1 MRASSFACI
10 LLLVSAALSPG
21 SGGAVTLNPRGLGQ
35 ALIYPYYTVNAG
47 QDTLVS
53 VTNAGDVGKVVR
65 VRFLEGYNHRDV
77 LDFDLFL
84 SAHDVWTGAVS
95 ADAAGGAR
103 LVSHDHSCTFP
114 ALPAAGVAFRTAGY
128 TGANADGGP
137 TGIERTREGSIQLIA
152 LGDVIPGSMTATRT
166 THLWHGQDGDGTPP
180 GCGEIT
186 DTNVAA
192 DLGVP
197 GNDLSGAGAIVN
209 VGIGTFYPYTADAL
223 SGFTARAL
231 YTPPFTLPDLRSAN
245 SSEATRGVARAYVS
259 TGKSMLALDYA
270 HGEDAV
276 SAVFMA
282 QALHNEFLNA
292 SGLGAA
298 TDWVVTFPTKQYYVD
313 SRFVAIPV
321 APFDQAFLVSGR
333 PEVWLRAN
341 FFDQEEG
348 AYTTDVPPDGC
359 GFICSGTFPLILPYA
374 VNVLRILPRH
384 TIDQPSEV
392 FGSTLSTAL
401 LPYGFP
407 PTQDLPSIGAG
418 WVDLDL
424 GGYYSPRFLAG
435 GHLATDGRAVALLGL
450 PVTGFMAY
458 NVINANAQPGKLA
471 NYSGV
476 YVHRTTFACTTDA
489 DASACD

>member
-1 MRASSFACI
+1 MRTPSFACI
-10 LLLVSAALSPG
+10 ALLAVTALSVIDAE
-21 SGGAVTLNPRGLGQ
+21 AVMLNPRGLGQ
-35 ALIYPYYTVNAG
+35 ALVYPYYTVNAG

-65 VRFLEGYNHRDV
+65 VRFLEGYNQRDV

-95 ADAAGGAR
+95 NDAAGGAR
-103 LVSHDHSCTFP
+103 LVSHDRSCTLP
-114 ALPAAGVAFRTAGY
+114 ALPVEGVAFLTTGYAG
-128 TGANADGGP
+128 AHADGGP
-137 TGIERTREGSIQLIA
+137 SGIERTREGSIQLIA
-152 LGDVIPGSMTATRT
+152 LGDVIPGSATAIRI
-166 THLWHGQDGDGTPP
+166 THQWHGHPGDDTPP

-186 DTNVAA
+186 ETNVEA
-192 DLGVP
+192 DLDVP
-197 GNDLSGAGAIVN
+197 GDDLSGVGAIVN

-231 YTPPFTLPDLRSAN
+231 YAPPFTLPDLRSAN

-259 TGKSMLALDYA
+259 TGKGTLAIDYA
-270 HGEDAV
+270 RGEDAV

-282 QALHNEFLNA
+282 QALHNDFLNA

-313 SRFVAIPV
+313 RRFVAAPA
-321 APFDQAFLVSGR
+321 APFDQAFSA
-333 PEVWLRAN
+333 PERSDVWLRAN
-341 FFDQEEG
+341 FFDQEER
-348 AYTTDVPPDGC
+348 AFTTDVPPDGC
-359 GFICSGTFPLILPYA
+359 GFICVGTFPLVLPYA
-374 VNVLRILPRH
+374 TNVVRILPRH

-407 PTQDLPSIGAG
+407 YGQDLPPIGAG

-424 GGYYSPRFLAG
+424 AGYGASLPGGQLPA
-435 GHLATDGRAVALLGL
+435 DGRAVALKGL
-450 PVTGFMAY
+450 PATGFMAY

-476 YVHRTTFACTTDA
+476 YAHRSIFACITLPDG
-489 DASACD
+489 SACE

>member
-1 MRASSFACI
+1 MRFPSFAYI
-10 LLLVSAALSPG
+10 ALLAFAALSLD
-21 SGGAVTLNPRGLGQ
+21 SAEAVMLNPRGLGQ

-65 VRFLEGYNHRDV
+65 VRFLEGYNHREV

-84 SAHDVWTGAVS
+84 SAHDVWAGAVS
-95 ADAAGGAR
+95 NDAAGGAR
-103 LVSHDHSCTFP
+103 LVSHDRSCTRP
-114 ALPAAGVAFRTAGY
+114 ALPAAGITFLTAGY
-128 TGANADGGP
+128 TGANADAGP

-152 LGDVIPGSMTATRT
+152 LGDVIPGSATATRI
-166 THLWHGQDGDGTPP
+166 THQWHGHPGDDTPP

-186 DTNVAA
+186 ETNVEA
-192 DLGVP
+192 DLDVP
-197 GNDLSGAGAIVN
+197 GDDLSGAGAIVN
-209 VGIGTFYPYTADAL
+209 VGIGTYYPYAADAL

-231 YTPPFTLPDLRSAN
+231 YTPPFTLPDLRAAN

-259 TGKSMLALDYA
+259 TGKGMLALDYA
-270 HGEDAV
+270 RGEDAV

-292 SGLGAA
+292 SGLGAT

-313 SRFVAIPV
+313 NRFGTVPV
-321 APFDQAFLVSGR
+321 APFDQEFVAPARSD
-333 PEVWLRAN
+333 VWLRAY

-359 GFICSGTFPLILPYA
+359 GFICNATFPLVLSYA
-374 VNVLRILPRH
+374 VNVLLILPRH
-384 TIDQPSEV
+384 AIDQPSEV
-392 FGSTLSTAL
+392 FGSTLSTML
-401 LPYGFP
+401 LPYGIP
-407 PTQDLPSIGAG
+407 PTQDLSSIGAG

-424 GGYYSPRFLAG
+424 GGYHGPRFLAG
-435 GHLATDGRAVALLGL
+435 GQLATDGRHVDLLGL

-476 YVHRTTFACTTDA
+476 YAHRSIFACTTDA
-489 DASACD
+489 GSSVCD